1 MKDFADF
8 AGGLVVGE
16 VADRRFS
23 PRAWLSPTSSSM
35 AELIALRMQVDT
47 YEVQRGLGGP
57 RKFQSD
63 LNELKRSWMFI
74 IYLLCLE
81 DMVHLH

>member
-1 MKDFADF
+1 
-8 AGGLVVGE
+8 
-16 VADRRFS
+16 
-23 PRAWLSPTSSSM
+23 M